1 MILKTTYKS
10 KNGQDITIRP
20 AESKDAESL
29 LKLKLQYLRNT
40 KTIPLFEDEYK
51 NSIEDETALTEMLS
65 KEKNSCLFIAEID
78 GQLIGNIDIKGNQRR
93 KLIHTCMLG
102 IGVAENWQGLGI
114 GSFLMKE
121 AIKWVDANELIEIV
135 WLEVYDSNY
144 PGKILYGK
152 MGFQEC
158 GRIKGFFKEG
168 GQLIDNVSMVYHSCK
183 SSKV

>member
-1 MILKTTYKS
+1 MILKTTCKS
-10 KNGQDITIRP
+10 KNGHDIIIRP

-51 NSIEDETALTEMLS
+51 NSIEEESALIDMLS
-65 KEKNSCLFIAEID
+65 KEKNSCLIVAEYE

-93 KLIHTCMLG
+93 KLIHTGMLG
-102 IGVAENWQGLGI
+102 MGVAEKWQGLGI
-114 GSFLMKE
+114 GSFLMRE
-121 AIKWVDANELIEIV
+121 AIKWIDENEHLEII

-152 MGFQEC
+152 MRFQEC
-158 GRIKGFFKEG
+158 GRIKGFFKES
-168 GQLIDNVSMVYHSCK
+168 GQLIDNITMVYHSRK
-183 SSKV
+183 SS